1 MARVR
6 NWWSHSKTVVLI
18 WLTSAL
24 LFYFGL
30 QFVLR
35 NSSLNYPSVPTMSDS
50 ERRSKLY
57 DKMESDL
64 NEHGAAFLEHGE
76 TSQSLSLSDLF
87 TLKDGIVTPVL
98 KAAKPPVRAN
108 VLYLS
113 TEFSVPISEA
123 VKSIFSPYFDKVI
136 WFQNSSLYHFSM
148 FHASHHITPVPAAEV
163 EIEAEATAVEAV
175 AKALCPLKIVLDR
188 VLLTST
194 GVLLGCWQVASGTDP
209 VTIRAKLRTALP
221 RAPKNQLGRRGKPLK
236 YTLGSRKRMMYD
248 NAILHTSFAR
258 LLGPPKFSPT
268 ELHKASDQ
276 LQFFHELVARL
287 NNIIRGFEADV
298 SELWY
303 VEEYDVLALALNGRM
318 KVRRFKLTAS
328 KSETSEDHKVEGKA

>member
-1 MARVR
+1 
-6 NWWSHSKTVVLI
+6 
-18 WLTSAL
+18 
-24 LFYFGL
+24 
-30 QFVLR
+30 
-35 NSSLNYPSVPTMSDS
+35 MSDS

-113 TEFSVPISEA
+113 TEFSVPIS
-123 VKSIFSPYFDKVI
+123 
-136 WFQNSSLYHFSM
+136 M
-148 FHASHHITPVPAAEV
+148 FHASHHITPVPATEV
-163 EIEAEATAVEAV
+163 EIEGEATAVEAV

-188 VLLTST
+188 VLLTPT

-221 RAPKNQLGRRGKPLK
+221 RAPKNQLKSPQVNRKGYTNGLK
-236 YTLGSRKRMMYD
+236 KGI
-248 NAILHTSFAR
+248 AHGV
-258 LLGPPKFSPT
+258 LLD
-268 ELHKASDQ
+268 LISD
-276 LQFFHELVARL
+276 
-287 NNIIRGFEADV
+287 G
-298 SELWY
+298 
-303 VEEYDVLALALNGRM
+303 
-318 KVRRFKLTAS
+318 
-328 KSETSEDHKVEGKA
+328 